1 MKQAVEYRMKAH
13 KVDFDNININD
24 SESAYNFA
32 KQFFSDDI
40 MIYESCFIILKGAR
54 RTIGFVKISQGGL
67 ERTFVDVR
75 LIAKAAIDTLALG
88 VILVHNHPSGNLRPS
103 REDDS
108 LTERVQS
115 ALNLFDIKLEDHL
128 IITDEWYYSYHDE
141 GRL

>member
-1 MKQAVEYRMKAH
+1 MKQAVEYKMKAK
-13 KVDFDNININD
+13 KVDFENININT

-67 ERTFVDVR
+67 DRTFVDVR

-108 LTERVQS
+108 LTTRVKS
-115 ALNLFDIKLEDHL
+115 ALNLFDIELVDHL
-128 IITDEWYYSYHDE
+128 IITDEWYYSYSDE